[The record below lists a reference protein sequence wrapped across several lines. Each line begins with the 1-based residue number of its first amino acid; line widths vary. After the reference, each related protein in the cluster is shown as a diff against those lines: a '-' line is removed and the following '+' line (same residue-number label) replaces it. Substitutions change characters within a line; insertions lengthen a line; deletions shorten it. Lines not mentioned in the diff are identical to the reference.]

1 MGSYLNEYLNKKY
14 KIYGV
19 SRIEDKKKRIY
30 SYDQL
35 KKLKL
40 SSKQLY
46 IQLELIQ
53 KYIQGFRIMMC
64 IKKTLKF
71 IKKQLI

>member
-35 KKLKL
+35 KKLKIKFEAIIH
-40 SSKQLY
+40 SAGVNPEIHS
-46 IQLELIQ
+46 
-53 KYIQGFRIMMC
+53 GFQNNDVY
-64 IKKTLKF
+64 KKTLKF